1 MAAENLF
8 DLEIVTPERIFYSG
22 KAKMLELNTING
34 EIGIYKNHIPLTTVI
49 EPGVAKITEEDGQK
63 EAAIHAGF
71 MEILGDRITILAEV
85 AEWPDEI
92 DANRAEEA
100 KIRAER
106 RLSTNDSNMNLTR
119 AEMAL
124 HKALVRLELADHVGD
139 KR

>member
-1 MAAENLF
+1 MSADNLF
-8 DLEIVTPERIFYSG
+8 ELEIVTPDRIFYTG
-22 KAKMLELNTING
+22 KAKMLELNTVEG
-34 EIGIYKNHIPLTTVI
+34 EIGVYKNHIPLTTVI
-49 EPGVAKITEEDGQK
+49 EPGIATITEEDGVK
-63 EAAIHAGF
+63 EAAVHAGF
-71 MEILGDRITILAEV
+71 MEILGDKITILAEV

-92 DANRAEEA
+92 DARRAEEA

-139 KR
+139 KK